1 MDELDPASH
10 HCKTMPDCP
19 QRPVVCTVTDMKLTF
34 ITFSLN
40 IPNVDLAQVVVY
52 KILYIVLFLFC
63 VVLYQVSIYTFNVN
77 LQ

>member
-1 MDELDPASH
+1 MDELDQASH

-19 QRPVVCTVTDMKLTF
+19 QWPVVCTVTDMKLTF